1 MKKPFSIGC
10 EASEGCF
17 HDLIIFFEDFMLPR
31 TLFWIKGGLG
41 FSIKQVGRGIITM
54 PTLGIMLF
62 V

>member
-41 FSIKQVGRGIITM
+41 FSLKQVGRGRIIM
-54 PTLGIMLF
+54 LTLGIILF